1 MYVDYLTLACLRDR
15 LDGLL
20 GARVQRVVLPDR
32 FSVGLELYAG
42 QRFQLLLSAHPQHA
56 RMLIVPHKLR
66 RGVETET
73 PLLLLLRKWVRSARL
88 VDVTQPAWERILT
101 LHFEGTTGTCRLVAE
116 LIGRYSNLILVGPDG
131 RVLDATKRVGPDV
144 NRYRVTLPAHPYQ
157 PPPTPPG
164 RRPPTRMT
172 TGDLSALQAAAPP
185 DQPLHRLLTQN
196 LLAVSPMLAREIAA
210 RAAQDPHAL
219 AHAAPPEAVV
229 AAVTDLFAPVFAQG
243 NWAPHIALDT
253 EGDVTAFA
261 PYTPRQF
268 DRVEPVPDINQALWR
283 YFETHLAVEPYAA
296 ARRRVQALIDA
307 AKARIQRALDQ
318 VQAQAQRA
326 DEAAV
331 DELRENG
338 ELLLTYQGQVTRGAH
353 QVTVPDYAGE
363 PRTIPLDPALTPVEN
378 AQDYF
383 RRYQKA
389 ARAGEELAAR
399 TAELTADRAY
409 VEQLQ
414 ADLSMAESRPEIDG
428 VREALVEAGWATE
441 PRRSA
446 GGQVRA
452 EGPRRFQIDGFTI
465 LVGRNARQN
474 EQVTFR
480 QAAPDDLW
488 LHVRGQ
494 PGAHVILKRGGR
506 EVSEEVLLWAAELA
520 AYYSPARGEAS
531 VDVDV
536 TERRHVQ
543 RIAGNR
549 PGLVSYRN
557 ERTVA
562 VPGRPD
568 PDQFRITSGK

>member
-1 MYVDYLTLACLRDR
+1 MDVDYLTLACLRDR

-32 FSVGLELYAG
+32 HSVGLELYAG
-42 QRFQLLLSAHPQHA
+42 RRFRLLISAHPQQA
-56 RMLIVPHKLR
+56 RMLLVPHQVR

-88 VDVTQPAWERILT
+88 VDVTQPEWERILT
-101 LHFEGTTGTCRLVAE
+101 LHFKGPVGSCRLVAE

-131 RVLDATKRVGPDV
+131 NVLEAVKQVGPDV

-157 PPPTPPG
+157 PPPIPPG
-164 RRPPTRMT
+164 RRPPIQMT
-172 TGDLSALQAAAPP
+172 AGEFAALQASTAP
-185 DQPLHRLLTQN
+185 DEPLHRLLTQN
-196 LLAVSPMLAREIAA
+196 LLGVGPMLAREIAA
-210 RAAQDPHAL
+210 RAAGDPQAP
-219 AHAAPPEAVV
+219 ARAAPPAAVV
-229 AAVTDLFAPVFAQG
+229 AAVTDLFAPVFARSA
-243 NWAPHIALDT
+243 WHPHIALDT
-253 EGDVTAFA
+253 GGDVIAFA
-261 PYTPRQF
+261 PYRPRQF
-268 DRVEPVPDINQALWR
+268 ERVEPTCDINEALGR
-283 YFETHLAVEPYAA
+283 YFEARLTADPYAA
-296 ARRRVQALIDA
+296 ARQRVQEMIDA
-307 AKARIQRALDQ
+307 ARSRIQHALDQ
-318 VQAQAQRA
+318 VQSQRV
-326 DEAAV
+326 DKAAV
-331 DELRENG
+331 NELRQSG
-338 ELLLTYQGQVTRGAH
+338 ELLLAYQNRVTRGAH
-353 QVTVPDYAGE
+353 QVTVPGHAGQ
-363 PRTIPLDPALTPVEN
+363 PRTIPLNPALTPVEN

-389 ARAGEELAAR
+389 ARSGEEITAR
-399 TAELTADRAY
+399 TAELTTDRAY

-414 ADLSMAESRPEIDG
+414 ADLALAESRPEIDA
-428 VREALVEAGWATE
+428 VREALVEAGWASR

-452 EGPRRFQIDGFTI
+452 EGPRRFEIDGFAI

-474 EQVTFR
+474 EQITFR

-506 EVSEEVLLWAAELA
+506 DVPEEVLLRAAELA

-531 VDVDV
+531 VSVDV

-543 RIAGNR
+543 RIAGQR

-557 ERTVA
+557 ERTATVS
-562 VPGRPD
+562 GGLD
-568 PDQFRITSGK
+568 PDQFRSASGK